1 MTGSYSKTTY
11 ELRLPMGL
19 RMLVGIVGITL
30 MTIGGPHAIAQESR
44 AAKWPKKHGAFSAKS
59 SETIPSFPAKSSGYR
74 SESGKDFWANPF
86 RTRSALRVFQG
97 SGWSQIS
104 EFPKTM
110 NGCSAGRFMLRWRS
124 ANPDVLVDSATG
136 YFGDVRVINSQ
147 ARSANYGYM
156 QGTNCEEPLFRF
168 GKVLNRNQSTLVD
181 IYYEIK
187 FWQAAP

>member
-1 MTGSYSKTTY
+1 MTGGYSKTTP

-30 MTIGGPHAIAQESR
+30 MTIGGSHAIAQESR
-44 AAKWPKKHGAFSAKS
+44 AAKWPKKDGAFSAKS
-59 SETIPSFPAKSSGYR
+59 SEIIPSFPAKSSGYR

-86 RTRSALRVFQG
+86 RTGSTLRAFQG

-147 ARSANYGYM
+147 ARSANSGYM

>member
-1 MTGSYSKTTY
+1 MSGGYSKTTY
-11 ELRLPMGL
+11 ELSRPMVL
-19 RMLVGIVGITL
+19 RMLVGIAGITL
-30 MTIGGPHAIAQESR
+30 MTIGGPYAIAQESR
-44 AAKWPKKHGAFSAKS
+44 GAKWPKKDGAFSAKS
-59 SETIPSFPAKSSGYR
+59 SETIPSFPTRSSGYR

-86 RTRSALRVFQG
+86 RTRSTLRVFEG

-136 YFGDVRVINSQ
+136 YFGDVRVINSL

-168 GKVLNRNQSTLVD
+168 GKALKRNQSTLVD